1 MYNYT
6 FWSKIIIEL
15 LKLSQE
21 YVTVI
26 GVYAPVEGDDEGN
39 DKLHHDLQKIIITI
53 KLLWLY
59 QCENLMPE
67 LAMQKLNYRGKCG
80 E

>member
-1 MYNYT
+1 MAGIMLMIHKSLKLKMYNYT

-53 KLLWLY
+53 KLL
-59 QCENLMPE
+59 
-67 LAMQKLNYRGKCG
+67 
-80 E
+80 